1 MNQKETRP
9 DEKSFAELLAESSM
23 KSEHLKPGERV
34 EAEVVNITP
43 DWVYLNMDGKTE
55 GYLSSEE
62 VRDETGN
69 IPLKEGDRIS
79 VYFLEAKNGERHFT
93 TRVRGPEAARSFLEQ
108 AWQNK
113 TVVEGTVEKAI
124 KGGFLV
130 KLIGGIRGFC
140 PLSQVETARLENP
153 EEYIGRK
160 LDFIV
165 IGYEK
170 KGRNIVLSH
179 RAVLEQEIERKRQAL
194 REELREGMTVRG
206 TITSIQ
212 KFGAF
217 VDLGGIEGLIP
228 ASEVSWS
235 PVEDLHSVLTE
246 GQETEAVV
254 IRLDWDKGRI
264 TLSLKE
270 ALPGPW
276 TNIEEKYPDGSVHT
290 GQVARLTPF
299 GAFVTLEPGIDG
311 LIRFA
316 RKKEGEKPPPLR
328 KIIKEGQSVEVRI
341 ESVKKEKRRII
352 LSPILR
358 EEPVRRR
365 EPGKKPERPP
375 YSPHP
380 SPRPSPKG
388 QPPSVG
394 SLGKLLKE
402 KMKEKKRDR

>member
-316 RKKEGEKPPPLR
+316 RKKEGEKPPPL
-328 KIIKEGQSVEVRI
+328 
-341 ESVKKEKRRII
+341 
-352 LSPILR
+352 
-358 EEPVRRR
+358 
-365 EPGKKPERPP
+365 
-375 YSPHP
+375 
-380 SPRPSPKG
+380 
-388 QPPSVG
+388 
-394 SLGKLLKE
+394 
-402 KMKEKKRDR
+402 